1 VTAIPYRQKQR
12 AIVALCCGIAAAL
25 MLPAGLVVGY
35 NSVLNSGSGTNVNDV
50 RTLKI
55 LSTPVALLA
64 TVNTSQEITSISVIA
79 LSGSSPGGTIISLPA
94 RSMAEVR
101 AGEEPRRVSD
111 SYSGGDAAAFVA
123 DVEGLLD
130 VSFSAVA
137 ILGRADAT
145 SLIDS
150 IGPSEIL
157 LDTDVRNTEP
167 DGALR
172 TVAKLGRTTV
182 ETSTLVDIL
191 LARQTDQAEADRF
204 NHQKS
209 VLTAIANTVGLGLGT
224 IPIDIASNT
233 DTSVEDLTDITAFF
247 QRLIAGP
254 VQVWQ
259 FAATAV
265 TNSELNPFGV
275 DMYQL
280 DVAEVTMIMASV
292 APTSITGTGVAGQL
306 SVQIDSPFNNAVV
319 SREIVRRLLAKGLNV
334 ALVREVPGP
343 PPDVTQVLYVDQNV
357 LGGVEDLVSY
367 IGEVTAARTSE
378 RAQGIDVQIVI
389 GATFAVF
396 LEGNPPIPTT
406 TVVAGDE

>member
-137 ILGRADAT
+137 ILGRADTA
-145 SLIDS
+145 SLIDL

-191 LARQTDQAEADRF
+191 LARQTDQAESDRF

-209 VLTAIANTVGLGLGT
+209 VLTAIANTVGLGLGPRST
-224 IPIDIASNT
+224 TN

-378 RAQGIDVQIVI
+378 RAQGIDVQIVV

>member
-1 VTAIPYRQKQR
+1 MTAIPYRQKQR

-224 IPIDIASNT
+224 RSTTN

-357 LGGVEDLVSY
+357 LSGVEDLVSY

>member
-137 ILGRADAT
+137 ILGRADTA

-191 LARQTDQAEADRF
+191 LARQTDQAESDRF

-209 VLTAIANTVGLGLGT
+209 VLTAIANTVGLGLGPRST
-224 IPIDIASNT
+224 IN

>member
-1 VTAIPYRQKQR
+1 LGPR
-12 AIVALCCGIAAAL
+12 
-25 MLPAGLVVGY
+25 
-35 NSVLNSGSGTNVNDV
+35 
-50 RTLKI
+50 
-55 LSTPVALLA
+55 ST
-64 TVNTSQEITSISVIA
+64 
-79 LSGSSPGGTIISLPA
+79 
-94 RSMAEVR
+94 
-101 AGEEPRRVSD
+101 
-111 SYSGGDAAAFVA
+111 
-123 DVEGLLD
+123 
-130 VSFSAVA
+130 
-137 ILGRADAT
+137 
-145 SLIDS
+145 
-150 IGPSEIL
+150 
-157 LDTDVRNTEP
+157 TD
-167 DGALR
+167 
-172 TVAKLGRTTV
+172 
-182 ETSTLVDIL
+182 
-191 LARQTDQAEADRF
+191 
-204 NHQKS
+204 
-209 VLTAIANTVGLGLGT
+209 
-224 IPIDIASNT
+224 

>member
-1 VTAIPYRQKQR
+1 MTAIPYRQKQR

-137 ILGRADAT
+137 ILGRADTA

-209 VLTAIANTVGLGLGT
+209 VLTAIANTVGLGLGPRST
-224 IPIDIASNT
+224 TN

>member
-1 VTAIPYRQKQR
+1 
-12 AIVALCCGIAAAL
+12 

-209 VLTAIANTVGLGLGT
+209 VLTAIANTVGLGLG
-224 IPIDIASNT
+224 PRSQDIASNT
-233 DTSVEDLTDITAFF
+233 ETSVEDLTDITAFF

>member
-137 ILGRADAT
+137 ILGRADTA

-191 LARQTDQAEADRF
+191 LARQTDQAESDRF

-209 VLTAIANTVGLGLGT
+209 VLTAIANTVGLGLGPRST
-224 IPIDIASNT
+224 TN

-343 PPDVTQVLYVDQNV
+343 PPDVTQILYVDQNV

-378 RAQGIDVQIVI
+378 RAQGIDVQIVV

>member
-1 VTAIPYRQKQR
+1 MTAIPYRQKQR

-137 ILGRADAT
+137 ILGRADTA

-191 LARQTDQAEADRF
+191 LARQTDQAESDRF

-209 VLTAIANTVGLGLGT
+209 VLTAIANTVGLGLGPRPT
-224 IPIDIASNT
+224 TN

-378 RAQGIDVQIVI
+378 RAQGIDVQIVV

>member
-137 ILGRADAT
+137 ILGRADTA

-191 LARQTDQAEADRF
+191 LARQTDQAESDRF

-209 VLTAIANTVGLGLGT
+209 VLTAIANTVGLGLGPRST
-224 IPIDIASNT
+224 TN

-406 TVVAGDE
+406 TVVTGDE

>member
-1 VTAIPYRQKQR
+1 MTAIPYRQKQR

-137 ILGRADAT
+137 ILGRADTA

-191 LARQTDQAEADRF
+191 LARQTDQAESDRF

-209 VLTAIANTVGLGLGT
+209 VLTAIANTVGLGLGPRST
-224 IPIDIASNT
+224 TD

>member
-64 TVNTSQEITSISVIA
+64 TVNTSQEITSINVIA

-137 ILGRADAT
+137 ILGRADTA

-209 VLTAIANTVGLGLGT
+209 VLTAIANTVGLGLGPRST
-224 IPIDIASNT
+224 TN

>member
-1 VTAIPYRQKQR
+1 MTAIPYRQKQR

-35 NSVLNSGSGTNVNDV
+35 NSVLNSGSGTNVNNV

-137 ILGRADAT
+137 ILGRADTA

-191 LARQTDQAEADRF
+191 LARQTDQAESDRF

-209 VLTAIANTVGLGLGT
+209 VLTAIANTVGLGLGPRST
-224 IPIDIASNT
+224 TN
-233 DTSVEDLTDITAFF
+233 DTSVEDLTDINAFF

-357 LGGVEDLVSY
+357 LSGVEDLVSY

-389 GATFAVF
+389 GATFALF

>member
-79 LSGSSPGGTIISLPA
+79 LSGSNPGGTIISLPA

-137 ILGRADAT
+137 ILGRADTA

-209 VLTAIANTVGLGLGT
+209 VLTAIANTVGLGLGPRST
-224 IPIDIASNT
+224 TN

-357 LGGVEDLVSY
+357 LSGVEDLVSY

>member
-35 NSVLNSGSGTNVNDV
+35 NSVLNSGSGTNVNNV

-64 TVNTSQEITSISVIA
+64 TVNTSQEITSINVIA

-137 ILGRADAT
+137 ILGRADTA

-209 VLTAIANTVGLGLGT
+209 VLTAIANTVGLGLGPRST
-224 IPIDIASNT
+224 TN

>member
-137 ILGRADAT
+137 ILGRADTA

-191 LARQTDQAEADRF
+191 LARQTDQAESDRF

-209 VLTAIANTVGLGLGT
+209 VLTAIANTVGLGLGPRST
-224 IPIDIASNT
+224 TD

-378 RAQGIDVQIVI
+378 RAQGIDVQIVV

>member
-1 VTAIPYRQKQR
+1 MTAIPYRQKQR

-137 ILGRADAT
+137 ILGRADTA

-191 LARQTDQAEADRF
+191 LARQTDQAESDRF

-209 VLTAIANTVGLGLGT
+209 VLTAIANTVGLGLGPRST
-224 IPIDIASNT
+224 TN
-233 DTSVEDLTDITAFF
+233 DTSVEDLTDINAFF

>member
-1 VTAIPYRQKQR
+1 MTAIPYRQKQR

-64 TVNTSQEITSISVIA
+64 TVNTSQEITSINVIA

-137 ILGRADAT
+137 ILGRADTA

-191 LARQTDQAEADRF
+191 LARQTDQAESDRF

-209 VLTAIANTVGLGLGT
+209 VLTAIANTVGLGLG
-224 IPIDIASNT
+224 PRSQDIASNT
-233 DTSVEDLTDITAFF
+233 ETSVEGLTDITAFF

-378 RAQGIDVQIVI
+378 RAQGIDVQIVV

>member
-64 TVNTSQEITSISVIA
+64 TVNTSQEITSINVIA

-137 ILGRADAT
+137 ILGRADTA

-191 LARQTDQAEADRF
+191 LARQTDQAESDRF

-209 VLTAIANTVGLGLGT
+209 VLTAIANTVGLGLGPRST
-224 IPIDIASNT
+224 TN
-233 DTSVEDLTDITAFF
+233 DTSVEDLTDINAFF

>member
-1 VTAIPYRQKQR
+1 MTAIPYRQKQR

-137 ILGRADAT
+137 ILGRADTA
-145 SLIDS
+145 SLIDL

-191 LARQTDQAEADRF
+191 LARQTDQAESDRF

-209 VLTAIANTVGLGLGT
+209 VLTAIANTVGLGLGPRST
-224 IPIDIASNT
+224 TN